1 MINWSKGL
9 RPLFLNGIVSNIH
22 VERTTVPKKIG
33 KTKIPFEKDEKNNKI
48 IEKYYTLYQQKDF
61 YDNEFT
67 YQKEP
72 IIIKEIE
79 IKVEKKKINEKQ
91 FKEKGIKIIKEYEKG
106 KEREKKISNENYET
120 IKDIIWK
127 EVSSREIEKIETL
140 NEDVDEEINKNIL
153 QEYWEGLEYCIE
165 EGNVTEKIIG
175 ILAANPLNL
184 PINVAALIG
193 KKKEI
198 IRKPFIWKEKNK
210 YKN

>member
-1 MINWSKGL
+1 MK
-9 RPLFLNGIVSNIH
+9 
-22 VERTTVPKKIG
+22 
-33 KTKIPFEKDEKNNKI
+33 
-48 IEKYYTLYQQKDF
+48 
-61 YDNEFT
+61 
-67 YQKEP
+67 
-72 IIIKEIE
+72 
-79 IKVEKKKINEKQ
+79 KKKINEKQ

-193 KKKEI
+193 KKK

-210 YKN
+210 YKEIKEINNLDEERTTVIKLGNISQWKHYIKE